1 MKHFR
6 QLKHRF
12 HHHVKAPH
20 SVTASSFPVLDPR
33 GKIEEEKMPAYS
45 KGLFYP
51 VKIGDVYSSKYRVLS
66 KLGFGANS
74 TVWFCRDLQ

>member
-6 QLKHRF
+6 QLRTKF
-12 HHHVKAPH
+12 HHHVMPPYSA
-20 SVTASSFPVLDPR
+20 TASTFPVLDPR

-51 VKIGDVYSSKYRVLS
+51 VKIGDIFFSKYQVLS

-74 TVWFCRDLQ
+74 TVWFCRDLM